1 VTEEQPNPG
10 RRQGRHPKEFR
21 QDVAALVSD
30 QRRTIVDVAKE
41 LGLVKPVGRWPGQS
55 GRGGSA
61 RMAGNDTCIE
71 AATSR

>member
-1 VTEEQPNPG
+1 
-10 RRQGRHPKEFR
+10 
-21 QDVAALVSD
+21 VSD